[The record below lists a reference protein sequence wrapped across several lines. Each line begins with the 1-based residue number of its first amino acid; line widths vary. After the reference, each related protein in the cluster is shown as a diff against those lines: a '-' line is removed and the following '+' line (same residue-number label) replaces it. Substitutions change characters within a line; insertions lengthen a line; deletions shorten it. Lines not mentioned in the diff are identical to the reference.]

1 MNTSTSS
8 LNLVHFAAF
17 PCGRSKTRSR
27 GFTVIEVLAVMAI
40 AAILVGVGAP
50 AMTATLRSVE
60 LSSATNDLMGSLLL
74 ARSEA
79 VKRKGRVVLCK
90 SPDGASCAQ
99 AGGWQQ
105 GWIVFHDANNN
116 GLREAG
122 EVLIVQQEALSTNL
136 RLTGNVNVANYVSF
150 APNGATK
157 LVGGNFQAGTLTV
170 CNQSLEAEEAR
181 QIVVNAVG
189 RARVQKATV
198 ASCI

>member
-1 MNTSTSS
+1 M
-8 LNLVHFAAF
+8 
-17 PCGRSKTRSR
+17 
-27 GFTVIEVLAVMAI
+27 
-40 AAILVGVGAP
+40 
-50 AMTATLRSVE
+50 
-60 LSSATNDLMGSLLL
+60 LL

-90 SPDGASCAQ
+90 SRDGATCAQ
-99 AGGWQQ
+99 AGGWDQ
-105 GWIVFHDANNN
+105 GWIVFHDVNNN

-122 EVLIVQQEALSTNL
+122 EVLIVQQEALSANL
-136 RLTGNVNVANYVSF
+136 RLTGNLNVANYVSF

-170 CNQSLEAEEAR
+170 CNHSLEAEEAR

-189 RARVQKATV
+189 RARVQKAPV